1 MTLNEKALYLGK
13 EFVALYCIVLAAGYF
28 AYFGGHMS
36 SFEDLLVIGAYMIL
50 AIPFCLIAVTIGP
63 NLFLFGFRRSV
74 LLGIYG
80 PWRPITATRHL
91 LSRFGARPD
100 PRAANRCEAEITY
113 DAAGSPSA
121 RELVEGLAQQLRE
134 TGIGRSKTGG
144 LIVYDNDTRW
154 GVEPDPA
161 EARLT
166 VWIESADHRFQDQVF
181 EGVRS
186 YVDGR
191 TGRAGQ

>member
-1 MTLNEKALYLGK
+1 MTFSEKAVYLCK
-13 EFVALYCIVLAAGYF
+13 EFAALYCIVLAAGYF

-36 SFEDLLVIGAYMIL
+36 SLEDMLVIAAYMIL
-50 AIPFCLIAVTIGP
+50 AVPFSAIAVTIGP
-63 NLFLFGFRRSV
+63 NLFMYGFRES
-74 LLGIYG
+74 LIIGIYG

-91 LSRFGARPD
+91 LSKYGPRPD

-121 RELVEGLAQQLRE
+121 RELVDGLALQLQD
-134 TGIGRSKTGG
+134 TGIGRSKAGG

-154 GVEPDPA
+154 GVEADPA

-166 VWIESADHRFQDQVF
+166 IWIECSDRRIQDQVF
-181 EGVRS
+181 EGVRAF
-186 YVDGR
+186 VDER
-191 TGRAGQ
+191 TGAAGQ